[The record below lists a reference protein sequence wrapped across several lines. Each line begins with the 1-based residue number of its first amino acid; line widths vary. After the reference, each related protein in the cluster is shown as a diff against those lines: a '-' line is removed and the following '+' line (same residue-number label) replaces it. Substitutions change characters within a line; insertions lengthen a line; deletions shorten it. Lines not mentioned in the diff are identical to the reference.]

1 MDIRLDTTGATD
13 LLSALARLP
22 RETEEEVHGAVVDG
36 AGMVQAEARA
46 KHRFVS
52 RPGAAAEKS
61 ILTRFPDRMTGEA
74 FLDTDTVPYLR
85 FIHEGTKPHPI
96 FPKNASLATQRLYQ
110 KQNAG
115 KYGIPKGSKLVL
127 RWATPGGG
135 WAFARFVNH
144 PGTKPDQ
151 FLYEAASAEQ
161 SAVVERF
168 GRAVQAAKQ
177 KAGL

>member
-46 KHRFVS
+46 KHRFIS
-52 RPGAAAEKS
+52 RTGNAERNT
-61 ILTRFPDRMTGEA
+61 LTRFPDRMTGEVY
-74 FLDTDTVPYLR
+74 LDTGNAPELR
-85 FIHEGTKPHPI
+85 FIHEGTKPHLI
-96 FPKNASLATQRLYQ
+96 HPKNKKR
-110 KQNAG
+110 
-115 KYGIPKGSKLVL
+115 L

-135 WAFARFVNH
+135 WAFAGRVNH

-177 KAGL
+177 RAGL

>member
-1 MDIRLDTTGATD
+1 MDLRLDISGATG
-13 LLSALARLP
+13 LLSALQRFP
-22 RETEEEVHGAVVDG
+22 QETEADVHGAVVDS
-36 AGMVQAEARA
+36 AGMIQAQARTR
-46 KHRFVS
+46 HRFIS
-52 RPGAAAEKS
+52 QSPATLEKS
-61 ILTRFPDRMTGEA
+61 IDTRFPDRMTGEV
-74 FLDTDTVPYLR
+74 FLDTGVAPYAR
-85 FIHEGTKPHPI
+85 FVHEGTKPHPI
-96 FPKNASLATQRLYQ
+96 LPRNASLSKQWLYQ

-135 WAFARFVNH
+135 WAFSRYVNH

-151 FLYEAASAEQ
+151 FLYEAAATEQ

-177 KAGL
+177 RAGL

>member
-1 MDIRLDTTGATD
+1 MNLRLDISGATG
-13 LLSALARLP
+13 LLSALQRFP
-22 RETEEEVHGAVVDG
+22 RETEEEVHRAVVDG
-36 AGMVQAEARA
+36 TGIVQAEARA

-52 RPGAAAEKS
+52 KTGNAERN
-61 ILTRFPDRMTGEA
+61 IPTRFPDRMTGEVY
-74 FLDTDTVPYLR
+74 LDTGNAPELR
-85 FIHEGTKPHPI
+85 FIHEGTKPHLI
-96 FPKNASLATQRLYQ
+96 LPKDKKR
-110 KQNAG
+110 
-115 KYGIPKGSKLVL
+115 L

-135 WAFARFVNH
+135 WAFARRVHH

-177 KAGL
+177 RAGL

>member
-1 MDIRLDTTGATD
+1 MDIRLDTTGATG
-13 LLSALARLP
+13 LLSALQRFP
-22 RETEEEVHGAVVDG
+22 RETEEEVHRAVVDG
-36 AGMVQAEARA
+36 TGIVQVEARA
-46 KHRFVS
+46 THRFVS

-96 FPKNASLATQRLYQ
+96 FPKNASLAKQWLYQ

-127 RWATPGGG
+127 KWATPGGG

-151 FLYEAASAEQ
+151 FLYQAAETKRS
-161 SAVVERF
+161 VVLERF
-168 GRAVQAAKQ
+168 GRAVQAAKER
-177 KAGL
+177 AGL

>member
-52 RPGAAAEKS
+52 KTGNAERN
-61 ILTRFPDRMTGEA
+61 IPTRFPDRMTGEVY
-74 FLDTDTVPYLR
+74 LDTGNAPELR
-85 FIHEGTKPHPI
+85 FIHEGTKPHLI
-96 FPKNASLATQRLYQ
+96 L
-110 KQNAG
+110 
-115 KYGIPKGSKLVL
+115 PKGKKRL

-135 WAFARFVNH
+135 WAFARRVHH
-144 PGTKPDQ
+144 PGTKPDP
-151 FLYEAASAEQ
+151 FLYEAAATKR

-177 KAGL
+177 RAGL